1 MGWWLLGVLGAWL
14 CVACLQMGAVPT
26 GTAGMEPEPEA
37 AETDDL
43 QARLDAL
50 RNG

>member
-1 MGWWLLGVLGAWL
+1 VRGCASPLS
-14 CVACLQMGAVPT
+14 LQMGAVPT